1 MTQSVAITIKTAL
14 ITSKKAIFPLKFTH
28 FLRHSSCVIWPITIK
43 KRTIAVKTVNL
54 KTLLLL
60 PALFFL
66 SSNSQAEPEHI
77 WKNQVDYVSVSTLE
91 GATNNNHPANIP
103 AEKIA
108 RILSQIQVQDSPYN
122 PENSFWDDELNLQ
135 RVFTDREIDL
145 LGKKISEGL
154 SRIKTNEVIKFS
166 VSDYRS
172 SFIGRKRLSV
182 SGTVFIKDQQLNVL
196 FGTVHGDLLA
206 KQSRSGIT
214 GTYGRIKNDLD
225 TGNILKPFP
234 YDWKVHAFDGA
245 TKVNS
250 RNDWL
255 AINSNQNYEYAIT
268 KNEQQLVEEK
278 YFTERQKS
286 TETDALE
293 ARIKKLEQ
301 QTQAKP
307 TVTASSGS
315 IEERLRQLQ
324 SLYNSGSLPEPV
336 YLEKV
341 RSIMSEL

>member
-1 MTQSVAITIKTAL
+1 MKTIK
-14 ITSKKAIFPLKFTH
+14 F
-28 FLRHSSCVIWPITIK
+28 
-43 KRTIAVKTVNL
+43 
-54 KTLLLL
+54 KTLWLL

-66 SSNSQAEPEHI
+66 SSSSQAEPEHI
-77 WKNQVDYVSVSTLE
+77 WKNQVDYVSVSSLE
-91 GATNNNHPANIP
+91 GATNNNHPASVP

-108 RILSQIQVQDSPYN
+108 RILSQVQVQDSPYN
-122 PENSFWDDELNLQ
+122 PENSFWDDDELNLQ

-154 SRIKTNEVIKFS
+154 GRIKTNEVLKFS

-182 SGTVFIKDQQLNVL
+182 SGTAFLKDQQLNVL

-225 TGNILKPFP
+225 SGNILKPFP
-234 YDWKVHAFDGA
+234 YDWKIHAFDGA

-255 AINSNQNYEYAIT
+255 AINTNQNYEYAIT
-268 KNEQQLVEEK
+268 KNEQQRVEEK
-278 YFTERQKS
+278 YFSERQKS
-286 TETDALE
+286 VETDQLE

-307 TVTASSGS
+307 TITASSGS

-324 SLYNSGSLPEPV
+324 SLYDSGALPEPV

>member
-1 MTQSVAITIKTAL
+1 MKTIK
-14 ITSKKAIFPLKFTH
+14 
-28 FLRHSSCVIWPITIK
+28 IK
-43 KRTIAVKTVNL
+43 EL
-54 KTLLLL
+54 WLL
-60 PALFFL
+60 PVLFFL
-66 SSNSQAEPEHI
+66 SLSSHAEPEHI
-77 WKNQVDYVSVSTLE
+77 WKNQTDYVSVSTLE
-91 GATNNNHPANIP
+91 GATNNNHPASIP
-103 AEKIA
+103 ADKIA
-108 RILSQIQVQDSPYN
+108 RILSQVQVQDSPYN
-122 PENSFWDDELNLQ
+122 PENSFWDDDELNLQ

-154 SRIKTNEVIKFS
+154 GRLKTNEVLKFS

-182 SGTVFIKDQQLNVL
+182 SATVFIKDGQLNLL

-206 KQSRSGIT
+206 KQTRSGIT
-214 GTYGRIKNDLD
+214 GTYGRIKNNLD
-225 TGNILKPFP
+225 TGNILKPYP
-234 YDWKVHAFDGA
+234 YEWKVHAFDGA
-245 TKVNS
+245 QKVSS

-255 AINSNQNYEYAIT
+255 AINTKKNYEYAIT
-268 KNEQQLVEEK
+268 KNEQQKVEEK
-278 YFTERQKS
+278 YFTESQKS
-286 TETDALE
+286 AETDQLE

-307 TVTASSGS
+307 TVTTSSGS

-324 SLYNSGSLPEPV
+324 SLYNSGALPEPV